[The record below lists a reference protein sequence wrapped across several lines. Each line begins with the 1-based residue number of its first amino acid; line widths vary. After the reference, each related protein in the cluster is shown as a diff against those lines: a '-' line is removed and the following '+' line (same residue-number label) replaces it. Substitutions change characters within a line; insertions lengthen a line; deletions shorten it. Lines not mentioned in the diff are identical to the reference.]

1 MLALF
6 TVYGIL
12 GAVTGLLAGL
22 LGIGGGVVMVPMLH
36 VAFGLQDISPL
47 VLHKLALGTSLAG
60 IMFTSVSSTLA
71 HQRHVGVQWNIV
83 GCITPGILVGTLLGS
98 FLAARIPAQWLQ
110 VVFVIFLLY
119 VIYSMLFGKKPKASR
134 HLPGPLGL
142 SAAGGVIG
150 CVSGLVGI
158 GGGSM
163 SVPYM
168 LWHNVEIHKTIGTSA
183 AIGFPIALSGTLGYV
198 YNGWNMPGLP
208 EYCLGLVYLP
218 GLLILVTISM
228 LTAPLGAKLAH
239 RLPVGKLKKA
249 FAALLTVMCIKLFFD
264 AMAAF

>member
-1 MLALF
+1 MLALV
-6 TVYGIL
+6 TLYGLL
-12 GAVTGLLAGL
+12 GAATGLLAGL
-22 LGIGGGVVMVPMLH
+22 LGIGGGIVMVPMLH
-36 VAFGLQDISPL
+36 MAFSLQGVSPL

-83 GCITPGILVGTLLGS
+83 KGIAPGILIGTMLGS
-98 FLAARIPAQWLQ
+98 CLAAHIPSQWLQ
-110 VVFVIFLLY
+110 IVFVFFLLY

-142 SAAGGVIG
+142 SAAGSVIG
-150 CVSGLVGI
+150 CISGLVGI

-168 LWHNVEIHKTIGTSA
+168 LWHNVEMHKTIGTSA
-183 AIGFPIALSGTLGYV
+183 AIGFPIALSGTIGYV
-198 YNGWNMPGLP
+198 FNGWNIPELP

-218 GLLILVTISM
+218 GLFILVTISM
-228 LTAPLGAKLAH
+228 LTAPLGARLAH
-239 RLPVGKLKKA
+239 QLPVNKLKKV
-249 FAALLTVMCIKLFFD
+249 FACLLTIMSVKLFFD